1 MRLLRRAHLYLG
13 CFFAPLLLF
22 YILTGWYQTVNPQ
35 RAKHPSEAETLL
47 QKLRFV
53 HVEQIYPKE
62 GEFKQPSPKLFQ
74 ALVIAMAILATLAI
88 VLGVVLAFKS
98 ARAQWHVWLAIV
110 MGVVLPILLLLLG
123 QKK

>member
-1 MRLLRRAHLYLG
+1 MKLLRRAHLYLG

-35 RAKHPSEAETLL
+35 RAKHPSEAETLV

-62 GEFKQPSPKLFQ
+62 GELKQPSPKMFQ
-74 ALVIAMAILATLAI
+74 ILVVAMAILGTLAI
-88 VLGVVLAFKS
+88 ALGVVLAFKS
-98 ARAQWHVWLAIV
+98 TRAQWQVWLAITL
-110 MGVVLPILLLLLG
+110 GVVIPVLLLWLG
-123 QKK
+123 QNR

>member
-1 MRLLRRAHLYLG
+1 M
-13 CFFAPLLLF
+13 LLF
-22 YILTGWYQTVNPQ
+22 YIFTGWYQTVNPQ

-74 ALVIAMAILATLAI
+74 VLVVAMAILATLAI
-88 VLGVVLAFKS
+88 VMGIVLAFKS
-98 ARAQWHVWLAIV
+98 TRPQWHVWLAIV
-110 MGVVLPILLLLLG
+110 LGLAVPIVLLWLG
-123 QKK
+123 QKR